1 MRNLEPKDGEYL
13 TIIAFG
19 SFLSHNM
26 PGGRCR
32 PNFSVTRRLDANCV
46 SVTMHVLFYDEP
58 DPEPEAS
65 GLVPIDILIP
75 RHQFQKMRTYL
86 HTYLCMDVSEYAYIR
101 T

>member
-19 SFLSHNM
+19 SFLIHNM

-75 RHQFQKMRTYL
+75 RHKFQKNAYLLTYIL
-86 HTYLCMDVSEYAYIR
+86 MYGCK
-101 T
+101 